1 MKNNNNN
8 IYETKDY
15 SIFKQLKG
23 NRSVRPALV
32 KRIKMDIKEHDL
44 YDPIVVNEKMEVLD
58 GQHQLQARK
67 ELNVSVK
74 YLMRKGDI
82 QNVMKFN
89 SIQQRWNNRE
99 FLDSYCARGFKEYE
113 MLDYF
118 VREYKLGIS
127 FSMGLLIGI
136 SRHVQTNTRKDFME
150 GKFKIKD
157 FARAD
162 EIAQRINT
170 IGDYV
175 DFNRDDKFMRAVV
188 KCMSYPEFNWK
199 FFLNKLESK
208 STKLRKCGSRNDY
221 IVAIERF
228 YNHGTSDRK
237 RLQFDLVERGSG
249 HVRT

>member
-1 MKNNNNN
+1 MKKNDNT

-23 NRSVRPALV
+23 NRPIRLALV

-44 YDPIVVNEKMEVLD
+44 KQPIQVNEKMEVLD

-67 ELNVSVK
+67 ELNLPVK
-74 YLMRKGDI
+74 YIIRKGDI
-82 QNVMKFN
+82 RHVMKFN

-127 FSMGLLIGI
+127 FSLGLLVG
-136 SRHVQTNTRKDFME
+136 SKRNAQSNVRKDFME

-162 EIAQRINT
+162 EIAQRIHK
-170 IGDYV
+170 IGDHV
-175 DFNRDDKFMRAVV
+175 DFNRDDKFMRAIVI
-188 KCMSYPEFNWK
+188 CMSYPEFDWK
-199 FFLNKLESK
+199 FFLKKLEIK
-208 STKLRKCGSRNDY
+208 STKLKKCGSRNDY

-237 RLQFDLVERGSG
+237 RLQFDLVERGSR
-249 HVRT
+249 HIRT

>member
-1 MKNNNNN
+1 MKKNNNN

-23 NRSVRPALV
+23 NRPVRPALV

-44 YDPIVVNEKMEVLD
+44 MEPIKVNEKMEVLD

-74 YLMRKGDI
+74 YIIRKGDI
-82 QNVMKFN
+82 GHVMKFN

-99 FLDSYCARGFKEYE
+99 FLDSYVTRGFKEYE

-118 VREYKLGIS
+118 VREYKLGIT
-127 FSMGLLIGI
+127 FSIGLLIGL
-136 SRHVQTNTRKDFME
+136 SRHIQTNARKDFME

-162 EIAQRINT
+162 EIAQRINA
-170 IGDYV
+170 IGDY
-175 DFNRDDKFMRAVV
+175 
-188 KCMSYPEFNWK
+188 
-199 FFLNKLESK
+199 
-208 STKLRKCGSRNDY
+208 
-221 IVAIERF
+221 
-228 YNHGTSDRK
+228 
-237 RLQFDLVERGSG
+237 VERGSG